1 MAGGVDVVLRAA
13 TEELAPSA
21 FYHQNPRYRLDIR
34 APGEVAKSIAL
45 YDGKERFLVRTALVR
60 HLDFHGGNAP
70 KLDTC
75 RAVAKLCQHIAMM
88 DQEYMVTIAVNS
100 ALRLMAIHETA
111 VGGKS
116 GVGPLAADIIKIP
129 FLTGAQAVFLVHNHP
144 SGVPIPSAQD
154 IDMTERAKKATE
166 CVGVTLLDHVVVAYE
181 GWTGI
186 ITKDQGDFT
195 W

>member
-1 MAGGVDVVLRAA
+1 MDASADVVI
-13 TEELAPSA
+13 LAPTEKLAASA
-21 FYHQNPRYRLDIR
+21 SYVRNPRYRLDIR
-34 APGEVAKSIAL
+34 APGEPAKSITL

-60 HLDFHGGNAP
+60 HEDFHGGNAP
-70 KLDTC
+70 KLDTP

-100 ALRLMAIHETA
+100 ALRLLAIHETA

-116 GVGPLAADIIKIP
+116 GVGPLVNDIIKIP
-129 FLTGAQAVFLVHNHP
+129 FLTGASGVFLVHNHP

-154 IDMTERAKKATE
+154 IDMTDRAKRATE